1 MEGGLRIKAN
11 QEQTL
16 SGKEEF
22 IRRGRGGG
30 EEFGTIE
37 NVLEGEMSDEEGSKS
52 RGTASEKQGER
63 GRVSEGG
70 RVGGAQKPREEKGAI
85 VRQLRPFAARRV
97 HGGKRARGTRA
108 DQERRCATGT
118 AVTNREHLPT
128 ATARH

>member
-70 RVGGAQKPREEKGAI
+70 RVGGAQKSREEKGAI
-85 VRQLRPFAARRV
+85 VRQLRPFHSLRGGYMGGSGPGGREPIKKGGARP
-97 HGGKRARGTRA
+97 AL
-108 DQERRCATGT
+108 Q
-118 AVTNREHLPT
+118 
-128 ATARH
+128 

>member
-1 MEGGLRIKAN
+1 
-11 QEQTL
+11 
-16 SGKEEF
+16 
-22 IRRGRGGG
+22 
-30 EEFGTIE
+30 
-37 NVLEGEMSDEEGSKS
+37 MSDEEGSKS

-63 GRVSEGG
+63 GQVSEGG
-70 RVGGAQKPREEKGAI
+70 RVGGAQKSREEKGAI